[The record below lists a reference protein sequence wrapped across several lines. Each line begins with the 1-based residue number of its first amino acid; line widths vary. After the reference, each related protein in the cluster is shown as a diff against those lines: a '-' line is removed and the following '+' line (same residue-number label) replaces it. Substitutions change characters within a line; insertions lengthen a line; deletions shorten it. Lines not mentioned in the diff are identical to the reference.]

1 MSSFELEY
9 RKKLSKI
16 REEQSKRE
24 LDVRSLLANI
34 EKVKIEALKK
44 TEEMRHSIRRD
55 VEKISEEMAN
65 TSNLDSETKTKLE
78 SETAM
83 LKNEIENRYGELRKT
98 ILEKAVGS

>member
-1 MSSFELEY
+1 LSSFELEY

-55 VEKISEEMAN
+55 VEKIIEEMAN
-65 TSNLDSETKTKLE
+65 ASNLDSETKTKLE
-78 SETAM
+78 SETTM
-83 LKNEIENRYGELRKT
+83 LKNELENRYGELRKT
-98 ILEKAVGS
+98 ILEKAIGS